1 MFVPQSEGPFHII
14 DAVFNFLFYAS
25 GDLSLTYHFLYS
37 CFHPS
42 YSYFIGSIDYSI
54 TLSSPQMTLIIDV
67 KLGIGKNVHDLHV
80 TIAVNLLE
88 DEKNMV
94 YKKEIM
100 HVDMMLAT
108 NTSMLSESKIMY
120 KLRTQVTEN

>member
-1 MFVPQSEGPFHII
+1 MFVPQFEAPFHII
-14 DAVFNFLFYAS
+14 DVVFNFLFYAS

-37 CFHPS
+37 CSHPS

-100 HVDMMLAT
+100 HIDMMLAT
-108 NTSMLSESKIMY
+108 NTSMLSESKI
-120 KLRTQVTEN
+120 V